1 MAEHTQRRPGYRE
14 GLGGE
19 MLAEFLGTFVLI
31 LLGCASVAVAV
42 AGLPGSGRQE
52 DPFGPGN
59 WLIIAFG
66 WGFAVVFGIYR
77 FVPYQTL

>member
-31 LLGCASVAVAV
+31 LLGIGRGRGRRAARIR
-42 AGLPGSGRQE
+42 RQE
-52 DPFGPGN
+52 DPFGPETAHHRIRLGS
-59 WLIIAFG
+59 
-66 WGFAVVFGIYR
+66 VFGIYAAGGISEFTSTR
-77 FVPYQTL
+77 R